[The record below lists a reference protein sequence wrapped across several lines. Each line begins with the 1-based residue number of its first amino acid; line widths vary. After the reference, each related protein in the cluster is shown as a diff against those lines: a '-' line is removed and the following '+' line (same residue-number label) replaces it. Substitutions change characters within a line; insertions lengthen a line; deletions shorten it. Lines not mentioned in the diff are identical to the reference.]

1 MQQIKLRLDQDV
13 LDHLKNQAKLQNVPF
28 NTLCRKI
35 LTAAASETEVLLV
48 SSHRLALQ
56 LDLVATSLRSL
67 EKAVNSNK

>member
-35 LTAAASETEVLLV
+35 LTAAAETEVLLV